1 MGRIG
6 ERFAALQRAGRRGLI
21 PFLTAG
27 DPAPALTVP
36 LMHAL
41 VRAGADLIELGVP
54 FSDPMADGPVIQAGN
69 QRALQNGVNL
79 PSVLD
84 MVRVFRRAD
93 TATPVVLMG
102 YLNPVEA
109 HGYERFAQDAANAGV
124 DGVITVD
131 MPPEEGEGLERA
143 LRAHGLDPIFLLS
156 PTSTSARIARVLSVA
171 RGFVYYVS
179 LRGVTGAA
187 NMDVV
192 EVERKVNVI
201 RNQSKLP
208 VGVGFGIHDASS
220 AARVARFADAVVVG
234 SALVAR
240 IAECAARPPEIE
252 AQAAAFIAG
261 LRRAID
267 AATAPA
273 SGARA

>member
-1 MGRIG
+1 MDRIG
-6 ERFAALQRAGRRGLI
+6 ERFAALQRAGRRALI
-21 PFLTAG
+21 PFMTAG
-27 DPAPALTVP
+27 DPAPAVTVP

-41 VRAGADLIELGVP
+41 MHAGADLIELGVP

-102 YLNPVEA
+102 YLNPIEA
-109 HGYERFAQDAANAGV
+109 HGYGRFAQDAATAGV

-208 VGVGFGIHDASS
+208 VGVGFGIRDAAS

-234 SALVAR
+234 SALVTR
-240 IAECAARPPEIE
+240 IAECAARPHEIE
-252 AQAAAFIAG
+252 TQAAGFIAG
-261 LRRAID
+261 LRHAID

>member
-6 ERFAALQRAGRRGLI
+6 ERFAALQRAGRRALI

-93 TATPVVLMG
+93 AATPVVLMG

-143 LRAHGLDPIFLLS
+143 LHARGLDPIFLLS
-156 PTSTSARIARVLSVA
+156 PTSTTARIARVLSVA

-208 VGVGFGIHDASS
+208 VGVGFGIHDAAS

-240 IAECAARPPEIE
+240 IAECAARPQEIE